1 MSTFGSL
8 KNKQPEDPDLTFSS
22 SKRSVRFGGSRLFP
36 HVLSFASITLVL
48 AWIFISTSSSS
59 SAQPLA
65 LREPEKLLNIPYV
78 KGGTARQTLDLYLP
92 RNKRA
97 PYPVIVWIHGGSW
110 MHGDK
115 AENCLPARD
124 LSNDFAVASIN
135 YRYSTDAPFPA
146 QVHDCKAAIR
156 FLRANAKKYRID
168 PGRIGVWG
176 SSAGGHLAA
185 LIGTTGDSTF
195 EILEGRKKGDPKV
208 SSRVQAVCDWCGPT
222 NFFSAQSQAGP
233 KNKFSYSGPGS
244 AVYRLMFSNM
254 HPQVL
259 LAASPVNYV
268 TADDPPFLI
277 MHGDKDDAV
286 PLEQSK
292 EFYELLK
299 KRGVRSE
306 FLILKNRGHSFD
318 YPEYIEKVRKFF
330 LQTL

>member
-1 MSTFGSL
+1 M
-8 KNKQPEDPDLTFSS
+8 
-22 SKRSVRFGGSRLFP
+22 
-36 HVLSFASITLVL
+36 HVSFFACISLVL
-48 AWIFISTSSSS
+48 ASIFISISSSS
-59 SAQPLA
+59 NAQPLA
-65 LREPEKLLNIPYV
+65 RSEPEKLLNIPYV
-78 KGGTARQTLDLYLP
+78 KGGTVRQTLDLYLP

-97 PYPVIVWIHGGSW
+97 PYPVVVWIHGGSW

-124 LSNDFAVASIN
+124 LSNDFAIASIN
-135 YRYSTDAPFPA
+135 YRYSTDASFPA

-168 PGRIGVWG
+168 PDRIGVWG
-176 SSAGGHLAA
+176 SSAGGHLAS

-195 EILEGRKKGDPKV
+195 EIIEGRKKGEPKV

-222 NFFSAQSQAGP
+222 NLLSAQSQAGP

-244 AVYRLMFSNM
+244 AVYSLMFTNM

-277 MHGDKDDAV
+277 MHGDQDDAV
-286 PLEQSK
+286 PLAQSQ
-292 EFYELLK
+292 EFYDLLK
-299 KRGVRSE
+299 KAGVRSE
-306 FLILKNRGHSFD
+306 LLILKNRGHSFD